1 MQQRPMLLAVI
12 ATLVITACG
21 GGDSDGLRMAA
32 PGQLTGATM
41 VWPAESSAI
50 HATPPEFAAA
60 KKAMATG
67 VRRALAPST
76 NEQFFDWV
84 EQMFP
89 ELLTSHQP
97 TLTDGP
103 WSYRAYFQPGLM
115 VGIND
120 GKVYLLG
127 GVFGNQLLFV
137 GQVADFPSSPTLQ
150 AQEFLAAFDAKF
162 ATAVPATGAL
172 LTELNDGCYLDSG
185 VTKPFAIANFDADL
199 VQSAQA
205 HKYRIGS
212 TRTNAQVVADRT
224 MINADG
230 SSRREID
237 IKYQV
242 NYADGTVEVDAR
254 QTIIWGSSMGAIIAG
269 GTLCATPQ
277 SSKSWRFYG
286 NRELVDASVR
296 SFNQRSE
303 RYSLATG
310 AALSGGV
317 DYSKFVQIRIA
328 DPSNFAK
335 YVVVKGLG
343 LPVSGVKLVSPRI
356 QRDDPLFAG
365 KRGNFVDWDDTDTF
379 RFCRV
384 EASGSNVAA
393 NAADCVGQGA
403 SGNNYGIFNRTAA
416 ATDSGFEALGF
427 EAGGTYTVAV
437 YNDDGWKTVNGQA
450 TRTPIATYTKTM
462 GSLPYSAVALA
473 GANVTSDLF
482 PRISYAQ
489 TPAEVAAIV
498 RSKAAAQVA
507 VNWTPLGT
515 MPDAAKFGWGFIY
528 TYVAGRATTTSSN
541 WPQSRGI
548 VFSYP
553 STAATGAPSYTI
565 PAAPS
570 ALVTPNYSEFVVELT
585 NRNNVRIQSVVSFE

>member
-1 MQQRPMLLAVI
+1 
-12 ATLVITACG
+12 
-21 GGDSDGLRMAA
+21 
-32 PGQLTGATM
+32 M
-41 VWPAESSAI
+41 VWPSVSSAI
-50 HATPPEFAAA
+50 PATPPEFATA
-60 KKAMATG
+60 KRAMAAG
-67 VRRALAPST
+67 VQRAIPPST

-127 GVFGNQLLFV
+127 GVFGNQLLYV
-137 GQVADFPSSPTLQ
+137 GLVTDFPSSPTLQ
-150 AQEFLAAFDAKF
+150 AQQFLATVDARF
-162 ATAVPATGAL
+162 ATSVPATGAL
-172 LTELNDGCYLDSG
+172 LTELNDGCYLDNG
-185 VTKPFAIANFDADL
+185 LTKPVAIANFDADR
-199 VQSAQA
+199 VQSVES

-212 TRTNAQVVADRT
+212 TRTNAQVLADRT
-224 MINADG
+224 LINPDG
-230 SSRREID
+230 SSRRELD
-237 IKYQV
+237 IRYQV
-242 NYADGTVEVDAR
+242 NYADGTVEVDAT
-254 QTIIWGSSMGAIIAG
+254 QTIIWGSSSGATMASG
-269 GTLCATPQ
+269 SLCTTPQ
-277 SSKSWRFYG
+277 SGKSWRFYG

-317 DYSKFVQIRIA
+317 DYSKYVQIRVA

-335 YVVVKGLG
+335 YVVVKGPG

-365 KRGNFVDWDDTDTF
+365 KRGNFVDWDDADTF

-384 EASGSNVAA
+384 DASGSNVAA
-393 NAADCVGQGA
+393 NAADCVAQGA
-403 SGNNYGIFNRTAA
+403 SGNNYGMFNRTAA
-416 ATDSGFEALGF
+416 AADTGFEALGF
-427 EAGGTYTVAV
+427 EAGGVYKVAV

-450 TRTPIATYTKTM
+450 TRSPIATYSKTLT
-462 GSLPYSAVALA
+462 SLPYSAVTLA
-473 GANVTSDLF
+473 GANVTTDLF
-482 PRISYAQ
+482 PRVTFGLA
-489 TPAEVAAIV
+489 PAEVAAAI
-498 RSKAAAQVA
+498 RSKAA
-507 VNWTPLGT
+507 TPLAVSWTALGA
-515 MPDAAKFGWGFIY
+515 MPDASKFGWGFIY
-528 TYVAGRATTTSSN
+528 TYIAGRATATSSN

-548 VFSYP
+548 VFTYP
-553 STAATGAPSYTI
+553 ATGATEAPSYTL

-570 ALVTPNYSEFVVELT
+570 ALVTPTYSEFAVELA
-585 NRNNVRIQSVVSFE
+585 NRNNARIQSVVSFE